1 MATEQSFSTDVL
13 VEIIRKLPPSSRRR
27 ARLVCRR
34 WRDAVNERTTEM
46 ESRPMPLIWGDGVAY
61 VIRDLSSES
70 LWRTKLPTASHRS
83 YPVGTCNGLL
93 CICYN
98 EARAGGALTVANPAT
113 GDTMRLPP
121 LPCAGV
127 FAGRRGYERWDAAY
141 SFAYHPTTGRY
152 KVVHVPCSYDR
163 LCDFTTVQ
171 VLTLGET
178 AWREVPPPAGGA
190 RCNLAAGVVSVDGVT
205 HWVNVGGDTRIVSL
219 DLDAECFASAAIPL
233 PRLPDNHEN
242 YHLTEVHGRLGF
254 VILPDVWVLEPGPQP
269 WSLRYKLH
277 VGVPRPHFVFAD
289 CVLTRRNGLGFF
301 GHRPKSTPPSSWK
314 IEREGVVR
322 VEHGDHG
329 TLVAKMIG
337 RYDYFDGDWYRT
349 LNYVETLELLS
360 VYASN

>member
-1 MATEQSFSTDVL
+1 
-13 VEIIRKLPPSSRRR
+13 
-27 ARLVCRR
+27 
-34 WRDAVNERTTEM
+34 
-46 ESRPMPLIWGDGVAY
+46 
-61 VIRDLSSES
+61 
-70 LWRTKLPTASHRS
+70 
-83 YPVGTCNGLL
+83 
-93 CICYN
+93 
-98 EARAGGALTVANPAT
+98 
-113 GDTMRLPP
+113 MRLPP
-121 LPCAGV
+121 LPCAGL

-141 SFAYHPTTGRY
+141 GFAYHPTTGRY

-163 LCDFTTVQ
+163 LCDFGTVQ

-178 AWREVPPPAGGA
+178 AWRELPPPAGGA
-190 RCNLAAGVVSVDGVT
+190 RCDLAAGVVSVDGVT
-205 HWVNVGGDTRIVSL
+205 HWVKVGGDTRIVSF
-219 DLDAECFASAAIPL
+219 DLDAECFASAATPL
-233 PRLPDNHEN
+233 PRLPDKHRN

-254 VILPDVWVLEPGPQP
+254 VILPHVWVLERGPQQ

-277 VGVPRPHFVFAD
+277 VGIPRPHFVFGD

-337 RYDYFDGDWYRT
+337 HYDYSYGDWYRT
-349 LNYVETLELLS
+349 FSYVETLEPLS